1 MGGAHKAI
9 VAVGVPEIDH
19 DVAAHKQTGGHGGGI
34 GIAAGV
40 AAQVHDPG
48 GHVRLQGGQGL
59 LDGVAGGV
67 AKADALD
74 DPGIALLVIGDDGND
89 HRPALHGEVPH
100 LAVGAADGQGDGGT
114 LFPGDGAAHVGGGG
128 HLHAVHGDDPV
139 TGLEPGLLGG
149 GVGQDGQDQ
158 KAVVIGGLHRDA
170 HAHQG
175 LAVDGV
181 GELLILLGGHVIGVG
196 VAQGLQDLV
205 QGVQRQDALRDLVH
219 IVVPQQLP
227 GLVQGEGGGGGG
239 G

>member
-1 MGGAHKAI
+1 MAMPKPVPGVGGEQLGPAGGVVAGEDDEGLVRQVGAILGGAHKAI

-139 TGLEPGLLGG
+139 TGPGARPPWRGSWAG
-149 GVGQDGQDQ
+149 WTGPESRR
-158 KAVVIGGLHRDA
+158 HRRSA
-170 HAHQG
+170 
-175 LAVDGV
+175 
-181 GELLILLGGHVIGVG
+181 
-196 VAQGLQDLV
+196 
-205 QGVQRQDALRDLVH
+205 
-219 IVVPQQLP
+219 P
-227 GLVQGEGGGGGG
+227 
-239 G
+239 